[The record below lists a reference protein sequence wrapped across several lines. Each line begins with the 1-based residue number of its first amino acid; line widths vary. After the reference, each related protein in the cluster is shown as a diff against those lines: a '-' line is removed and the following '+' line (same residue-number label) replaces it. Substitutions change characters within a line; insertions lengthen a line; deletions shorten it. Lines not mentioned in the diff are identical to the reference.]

1 MVYSA
6 RTVKGERL
14 REFEEF
20 SLLAIR
26 ALADQAYGVAV
37 QQYIERHAARPIS
50 MGAVYAA
57 LDRLERKGFVR
68 SALGAATPERGG
80 KRKRLYDLT
89 PAGAAALREARRVRD
104 AMWRAVVEP
113 GRGRS

>member
-1 MVYSA
+1 MA
-6 RTVKGERL
+6 NERL

-26 ALADQAYGVAV
+26 ALGEHAYGVAV
-37 QQYIERHAARPIS
+37 QQYIEGHTARPIS

-57 LDRLERKGFVR
+57 LDRLERKGMVR
-68 SALGAATPERGG
+68 SFLGAATPERGG
-80 KRKRLYDLT
+80 KRKRLYEMT
-89 PAGAAALREARRVRD
+89 PAGAAALRDARRIRE
-104 AMWRAVVEP
+104 AMWRAVPQP